1 MEQEVTNSNSK
12 EEIMEYYVPLTSPPV
27 DLADGRTVA
36 PGETVELK
44 AKEADEAHN
53 AALIESQQLLKV
65 SGEKGGE

>member
-1 MEQEVTNSNSK
+1 
-12 EEIMEYYVPLTSPPV
+12 MEYYVPLTSPPV